1 MGLQSFTAVWSAAAL
16 VAVLLLGF
24 AGLLW
29 ASVAFETWLDGSNRP
44 GKKQRADLLGEPP
57 SAPTSR
63 AA

>member
-1 MGLQSFTAVWSAAAL
+1 MGLQSFTAVWSAGAL

-29 ASVAFETWLDGSNRP
+29 ASVAFETWLDGTNRP
-44 GKKQRADLLGEPP
+44 GKKRSDLLGEPP

>member
-1 MGLQSFTAVWSAAAL
+1 MGLQSFTAVWSAGAL

-29 ASVAFETWLDGSNRP
+29 ASVAFETWLDESNRP
-44 GKKQRADLLGEPP
+44 GKKERPDLLGEPP